1 MFIYFGLALLISFLA
16 LFFASFQVQWLS
28 GLGFDLVFGMNF
40 SLVVILVV
48 AS

>member
-1 MFIYFGLALLISFLA
+1 MFTHFGLALLVSFSC

-40 SLVVILVV
+40 SLVIILVV